1 MALYL
6 YNARDIA
13 AYFKWAGVPAHL
25 EKDYLQFLF
34 EKSDGLLARP
44 LSANYGI
51 FEQEVFREM
60 YYLWSVGFENEY
72 SDVELIAPDGA
83 IAIFCNQ
90 KFIAL
95 ESYMKLIALHLM
107 LSGNL
112 PYVRINFVGLPLL
125 LGISGDYV
133 AFEENLTLAFSA
145 LRLQATDIFGKE
157 FDLNKGIPNE
167 LLCISLQ
174 KDLKDRIFG
183 EDGTG
188 RRARPDSE
196 ARMRALVEKSLKDKE
211 IRDKDTL
218 SGTGRKPIK
227 VDPVQSKSIIKQT
240 GSDHPNRPTNK

>member
-1 MALYL
+1 MTLYL

-34 EKSDGLLARP
+34 EKSEGLLARP
-44 LSANYGI
+44 LSADYGN
-51 FEQEVFREM
+51 FEREVFREM
-60 YYLWSVGFENEY
+60 YYLWSVGYANEY

-90 KFIAL
+90 AFIAL

-125 LGISGDYV
+125 LGISGDYI
-133 AFEENLTLAFSA
+133 AFEENLRLAFSA
-145 LRLQATDIFGKE
+145 LRLQATDIFGNE

-174 KDLKDRIFG
+174 KDLKDRLFG

-188 RRARPDSE
+188 RRARPDNE
-196 ARMRALVEKSLKDKE
+196 ARMRALVEKSLKDKA
-211 IRDKDTL
+211 IRDKDTI
-218 SGTGRKPIK
+218 SDAGRKPTK
-227 VDPVQSKSIIKQT
+227 GVPSDSKDILKRA
-240 GSDHPNRPTNK
+240 GSDQPIRPKNK